1 MDEVLQTNI
10 FFFITG
16 IAVIVLTCVLTVA
29 LYQLIRILT
38 SVRRIVERIEMGSAA
53 VIEDF
58 ENLRTYVTKESF
70 LARFF
75 AHHARPDSRDTDS
88 EASGVKGKR
97 GDRKSN
103 KTALKITDED

>member
-16 IAVIVLTCVLTVA
+16 IAVIVFTFVLTIV

-38 SVRRIVERIEMGSAA
+38 IVRRILERIETGSAA

-58 ENLRTYVTKESF
+58 ENLRTYVTKRSF
-70 LARFF
+70 LSRFF
-75 AHHARPDSRDTDS
+75 AHEDPDEEEEDVPDRRSRKC
-88 EASGVKGKR
+88 E
-97 GDRKSN
+97 RKSH